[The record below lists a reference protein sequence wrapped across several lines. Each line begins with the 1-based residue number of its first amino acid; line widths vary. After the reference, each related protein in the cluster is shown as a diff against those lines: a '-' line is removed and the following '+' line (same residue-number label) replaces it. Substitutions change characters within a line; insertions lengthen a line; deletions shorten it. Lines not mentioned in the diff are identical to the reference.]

1 MALGNVFIKDVDGN
15 IPYDTGSSG
24 EKVTGLLFDVS
35 LQPTLFTEGYG
46 KTNETRLKPGD
57 VCYITSFK
65 SAVNDFGIIERV
77 EATDEEEMN
86 VNFLHGIPAYHI
98 REFFR
103 MSGNPGGSGKLYV
116 MFADCSAN
124 WDALEIMQRAA
135 GGMINQIGIWTEQ
148 PLWKAN
154 GASEQYNLNL
164 VKGLNDVAVGLAE
177 QNQPLSLI
185 LSANPSNTG
194 ADTTEGRQI
203 DLNKIP
209 SCICE
214 SSRIS
219 CIFGQAHHEKIST
232 MQMCNRNHTPVGF
245 LGAVMGAIAKA
256 NVHESIAWVKQ
267 FNLFADDFQEIE
279 LGFGDINLDEAEEN
293 FLSLNRYESLSPSL
307 LDELDDKGY
316 IFPIKYAGRENGI
329 YISKDQTCSHGDFRT
344 IARNRT
350 INKSRRAVRAA
361 LLPYVNSPLM
371 VNPSTGFLAP
381 SKITAFKTLIG
392 DILAKMQAAQEISGY
407 AVTIDPNQNV
417 LVDDTL
423 RISYVLVPVGVAV
436 KIYVEEGLS
445 LTANKTWHMA
455 IINNVA
461 YSWSMITLSSTALG
475 IDEGSTTLEGVS
487 AIKWSKKRKVESNYG
502 MGGRPVSRGF
512 GNITYTASITMDY
525 ATQQLL
531 RSVYGSLLEIGE
543 FDLIISFANPMAGED
558 WTTTTVTLKGC
569 IFTEDCLESQQDD
582 TNITHEFDL
591 NPFDIQI
598 GSGDTI

>member
-15 IPYDTGSSG
+15 IPYDTGAST
-24 EKVTGLLFDVS
+24 EKITGLLFDVS

-46 KTNETRLKPGD
+46 KTNETKLKLGD

-77 EATDEEEMN
+77 EATEDEETN

-103 MSGNPGGSGKLYV
+103 MSGNVNGAGKLYV

-135 GGMINQIGIWTEQ
+135 GGLINQIGIWTEQ
-148 PLWKAN
+148 SLWKAN
-154 GASEQYNLNL
+154 GGAEKYSLNL
-164 VKGLNDVAVGLAE
+164 VKGLNGVAVGLAE
-177 QNQPLSLI
+177 QNQPLSLV

-219 CIFGQAHHEKIST
+219 CIFGQSHHEKISL
-232 MQMCNRNHTPVGF
+232 MQMRNANHTPVGF

-256 NVHESIAWVKQ
+256 SVHESIAWVKQ

-329 YISKDQTCSHGDFRT
+329 YISKDQTCSIGDYRT

-361 LLPYVNSPLM
+361 LLPYVNSPLL

-381 SKITAFKTLIG
+381 SKITAFKTLIS
-392 DILAKMQAAQEISGY
+392 DILAKMQAAQEISGF

-417 LVDDTL
+417 LVNDTFK
-423 RISYVLVPVGVAV
+423 ISYVIVPVGVAV

-445 LTANKTWHMA
+445 LTAN
-455 IINNVA
+455 
-461 YSWSMITLSSTALG
+461 S
-475 IDEGSTTLEGVS
+475 
-487 AIKWSKKRKVESNYG
+487 
-502 MGGRPVSRGF
+502 
-512 GNITYTASITMDY
+512 
-525 ATQQLL
+525 
-531 RSVYGSLLEIGE
+531 
-543 FDLIISFANPMAGED
+543 
-558 WTTTTVTLKGC
+558 
-569 IFTEDCLESQQDD
+569 
-582 TNITHEFDL
+582 
-591 NPFDIQI
+591 
-598 GSGDTI
+598 

>member
-15 IPYDTGSSG
+15 IPYDTGSSN

-35 LQPTLFTEGYG
+35 LQPSLFTEGYG
-46 KTNETRLKPGD
+46 KTNEAKLRLGD

-65 SAVNDFGIIERV
+65 SAVSDFGIIEH
-77 EATDEEEMN
+77 ATATEEEEAN
-86 VNFLHGIPAYHI
+86 VNFMHGIPAYHI

-103 MSGNPGGSGKLYV
+103 MSGNVNGTGKLYV
-116 MFADCSAN
+116 MFADCSTS
-124 WDALEIMQRAA
+124 WDAIEVMQRAA
-135 GGMINQIGIWTEQ
+135 GGMINQLGVWTEQ

-154 GASEQYNLNL
+154 GAAEKYSLNL
-164 VKGLNDVAVGLAE
+164 VKGLNDVAVSLAE
-177 QNQPLSLI
+177 LNQPLSLV
-185 LSANPSNTG
+185 LSANPSTTG
-194 ADTTEGRQI
+194 TDTTEGRQI
-203 DLNKIP
+203 DLNRVP

-214 SSRIS
+214 ASRIS
-219 CIFGQAHHEKIST
+219 CIFGQAHHET
-232 MQMCNRNHTPVGF
+232 VTLMQMRNANHTPVGF
-245 LGAVMGAIAKA
+245 LGAVMGAIARA

-267 FNLFADDFQEIE
+267 FNLFTDHFQEIE

-329 YISKDQTCSHGDFRT
+329 YISKDQTCSTGDYRT

-381 SKITAFKTLIG
+381 SKITAFKTLVG

-407 AVTIDPNQNV
+407 AVTIDANQNV

-423 RISYVLVPVGVAV
+423 RISYVIVPVGVAI

-445 LTANKTWHMA
+445 LTAK
-455 IINNVA
+455 
-461 YSWSMITLSSTALG
+461 
-475 IDEGSTTLEGVS
+475 
-487 AIKWSKKRKVESNYG
+487 
-502 MGGRPVSRGF
+502 
-512 GNITYTASITMDY
+512 
-525 ATQQLL
+525 
-531 RSVYGSLLEIGE
+531 
-543 FDLIISFANPMAGED
+543 
-558 WTTTTVTLKGC
+558 
-569 IFTEDCLESQQDD
+569 
-582 TNITHEFDL
+582 
-591 NPFDIQI
+591 
-598 GSGDTI
+598 

>member
-15 IPYDTGSSG
+15 IPYDTGSSN

-35 LQPTLFTEGYG
+35 LQPSLFTEGYG
-46 KTNETRLKPGD
+46 KTNEAKLRLGD

-65 SAVNDFGIIERV
+65 SAVSDFGIIER
-77 EATDEEEMN
+77 ATATEEEEAN
-86 VNFLHGIPAYHI
+86 VNFMHGIPAYHI

-103 MSGNPGGSGKLYV
+103 MSGNVNGTGKLYV
-116 MFADCSAN
+116 MFADCSTS
-124 WDALEIMQRAA
+124 WDAIEVMQRAA
-135 GGMINQIGIWTEQ
+135 GGMINQLGIWTEQ

-154 GASEQYNLNL
+154 GAAEKYSLNL
-164 VKGLNDVAVGLAE
+164 VKGLNDVAVSLAE
-177 QNQPLSLI
+177 LNQPLSLV

-194 ADTTEGRQI
+194 TDTTEGRQI
-203 DLNKIP
+203 DLNRVP

-214 SSRIS
+214 ASRIS
-219 CIFGQAHHEKIST
+219 CIFGQAHHET
-232 MQMCNRNHTPVGF
+232 VTLMQMRNANHTPVGF
-245 LGAVMGAIAKA
+245 LGAVMGALAKA

-267 FNLFADDFQEIE
+267 FNLFTDHFQEIE

-329 YISKDQTCSHGDFRT
+329 YISKDQTCSTGDYRT

-381 SKITAFKTLIG
+381 SKITAFKTLVG

-407 AVTIDPNQNV
+407 AVTIDANQNV

-423 RISYVLVPVGVAV
+423 RISYVIVPVGVAV

-445 LTANKTWHMA
+445 LTAK
-455 IINNVA
+455 
-461 YSWSMITLSSTALG
+461 
-475 IDEGSTTLEGVS
+475 
-487 AIKWSKKRKVESNYG
+487 
-502 MGGRPVSRGF
+502 
-512 GNITYTASITMDY
+512 
-525 ATQQLL
+525 
-531 RSVYGSLLEIGE
+531 
-543 FDLIISFANPMAGED
+543 
-558 WTTTTVTLKGC
+558 
-569 IFTEDCLESQQDD
+569 
-582 TNITHEFDL
+582 
-591 NPFDIQI
+591 
-598 GSGDTI
+598 